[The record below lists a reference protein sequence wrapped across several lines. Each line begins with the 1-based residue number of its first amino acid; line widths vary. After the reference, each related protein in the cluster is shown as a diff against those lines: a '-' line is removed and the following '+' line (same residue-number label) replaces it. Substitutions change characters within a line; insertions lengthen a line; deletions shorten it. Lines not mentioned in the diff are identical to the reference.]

1 MFYWKINIFY
11 DFEKMIINLIFD
23 LYLKDKKW
31 FVFFL
36 YNMIIICYLFLKC
49 DDNNLVWGVFMVC
62 II

>member
-1 MFYWKINIFY
+1 MILNFVFLINFFY

-49 DDNNLVWGVFMVC
+49 DDNNLV
-62 II
+62 

>member
-1 MFYWKINIFY
+1 MILNFVFLINFFY

-23 LYLKDKKW
+23 LFLKDKKW

-49 DDNNLVWGVFMVC
+49 DDNNLV
-62 II
+62 